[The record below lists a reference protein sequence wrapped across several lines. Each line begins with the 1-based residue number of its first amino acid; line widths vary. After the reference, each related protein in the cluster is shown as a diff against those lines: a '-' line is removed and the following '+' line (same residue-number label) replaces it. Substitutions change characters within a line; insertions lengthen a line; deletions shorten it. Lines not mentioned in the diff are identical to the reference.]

1 MHLTF
6 ILVFVYQFSLKS
18 VIPSIHSSG
27 SPHRDDR
34 EMRFGVYVASQL
46 IDDWWPMHHE
56 MRQGIIVL
64 GVYPCFTSG
73 KDNEKTNTFQI
84 FPDYFIKTLLWGLTP
99 AVSFQ
104 KILYLGAWPQHL
116 NLISGPDP
124 STNYR
129 KLHWHHSKTSAHC
142 EARWVFCLWGL
153 APALIQTQS
162 SAKIGV
168 HHYCIEMKLLFP
180 GLLAMMRLRG
190 LLRAL
195 WSMILISLVCLKH
208 HNLAVKQLH
217 DIIKCRVRT
226 LNNQS
231 HIIGRF
237 AMLNL
242 GSLDIIVRSSRII
255 LTELFSFL

>member
-1 MHLTF
+1 
-6 ILVFVYQFSLKS
+6 
-18 VIPSIHSSG
+18 
-27 SPHRDDR
+27 
-34 EMRFGVYVASQL
+34 
-46 IDDWWPMHHE
+46 
-56 MRQGIIVL
+56 
-64 GVYPCFTSG
+64 
-73 KDNEKTNTFQI
+73 
-84 FPDYFIKTLLWGLTP
+84 
-99 AVSFQ
+99 
-104 KILYLGAWPQHL
+104 
-116 NLISGPDP
+116 
-124 STNYR
+124 
-129 KLHWHHSKTSAHC
+129 
-142 EARWVFCLWGL
+142 
-153 APALIQTQS
+153 
-162 SAKIGV
+162 
-168 HHYCIEMKLLFP
+168 MKLLFP

-195 WSMILISLVCLKH
+195 WSMILISLVWLKH